1 MFVPTIKVDN
11 KLCTKLHNGDVY
23 LRSGQW
29 IKLDWCDRPA
39 RYIGRTPSGVLV
51 VQHYEGG
58 YCQNKFRTL
67 VRYWRGHFETTK
79 TKKPLDNPS
88 QPIRL

>member
-1 MFVPTIKVDN
+1 MFFPTIKVDN

-58 YCQNKFRTL
+58 YPQDKFRAL
-67 VRYWRGHFETTK
+67 VRYWRGHFV
-79 TKKPLDNPS
+79 TKK
-88 QPIRL
+88 Q